1 MSTDPVERLIER
13 LTIVFGEP
21 KTPNPVLYI
30 EEIAK
35 AVKPYSAEILEQAGD
50 EVIRSNTFWPKP
62 GEIVEKAE
70 GIAARIASRNRKP
83 EVRQEWP
90 EPTDEQRRRA
100 TELVERAKQA
110 MTSKTLPAE
119 VVKLPSV
126 NRDAFEAM
134 QRNSP
139 NDFHR
144 VGLTDRSRAMSGERD

>member
-21 KTPNPVLYI
+21 RTPNPVLYI

-50 EVIRSNTFWPKP
+50 EVIRGNTFWPKP

-83 EVRQEWP
+83 EVREEWP

-100 TELVERAKQA
+100 IELVERAKQA
-110 MTSKTLPAE
+110 MASKALPVEAVE
-119 VVKLPSV
+119 LPSV
-126 NRDAFEAM
+126 DREAFEAM

>member
-21 KTPNPVLYI
+21 RTPNPVLYI

-50 EVIRSNTFWPKP
+50 EVIRGNTFWPKP

-83 EVRQEWP
+83 EVREEWP

-100 TELVERAKQA
+100 TELVERAKHA
-110 MTSKTLPAE
+110 MASKSLSVEAVE
-119 VVKLPSV
+119 LPSV
-126 NRDAFEAM
+126 DREAFEAM
-134 QRNSP
+134 QRSSQ

>member
-21 KTPNPVLYI
+21 RTPNPVLYI

-50 EVIRSNTFWPKP
+50 DVIRANTFWPKP

-83 EVRQEWP
+83 EVREEWP

-100 TELVERAKQA
+100 TELVERAKRSMLNA
-110 MTSKTLPAE
+110 GPVDEPVA
-119 VVKLPSV
+119 LPSV
-126 NRDAFEAM
+126 DREAFEAM